1 VSEEPLTTVQEL
13 LAKAHGLAIAA
24 TTVADKVAARVV
36 DANVRAELHVMQ
48 EEARRTRAWCLEL
61 EQRYEDPLAQEL
73 LHHANTADEKS
84 SDLAGA
90 WFKAGT
96 GPLEALTFLAM
107 GEAGE
112 VAVWTALA
120 ELVRGSDDEE
130 LVALVEWALPV
141 QERHLRV
148 ALGAIANV
156 ARLADPAAAR
166 WG

>member
-1 VSEEPLTTVQEL
+1 MSEEPLTTLQEL

-24 TTVADKVAARVV
+24 TTVADKVAARIV
-36 DANVRAELHVMQ
+36 DAELRAELHELQ

-61 EQRYEDPLAQEL
+61 EQRNDDAIAQAL
-73 LHHANTADEKS
+73 LHHANTADEKA

-107 GEAGE
+107 GEAAE

-120 ELVRGSDDEE
+120 QLVRASDDED
-130 LVALVEWALPV
+130 LVTLVEWALPV
-141 QERHLRV
+141 QQRHLEFALEAV
-148 ALGAIANV
+148 AKLATV
-156 ARLADPAAAR
+156 ADPAAAR